1 MKSLNVYRLLLA
13 LGLCVAPSPL
23 YAHGIKYSLSSG
35 GIGVHAFFDNDKPAG
50 GLFVYVFAPG
60 SSEKFQTGKTDLNGR
75 FIFSPDR
82 DGDWE
87 VLIFD
92 QMGHRLEVAV
102 HVDEAMSLKTDPAA
116 ERSTRSLAKY
126 EKALIG
132 IGIIFGVS
140 GLFFWRLG
148 MRVRRKSV
156 EA

>member
-35 GIGVHAFFDNDKPAG
+35 GIGVHAFFDNDKPAV

-148 MRVRRKSV
+148 MRVRKKSV
-156 EA
+156 